1 MRGILT
7 GAVIALAA
15 AAPLS
20 AQQQA
25 GAPDGEQIFQLV
37 CAMCHSV
44 NPPAKAAPPM
54 SHASAYYLR
63 RYESR
68 DSAVAALVRFLKEPS
83 AERSAM
89 PAMAVE
95 RFGLMPSQGHLSE
108 AQLTAAARYVLQ
120 LADTAHVRHRP
131 HP

>member
-1 MRGILT
+1 MRGF
-7 GAVIALAA
+7 VIGVVVLLAA
-15 AAPLS
+15 AAPLA
-20 AQQQA
+20 AQQQP
-25 GAPDGEQIFQLV
+25 GTSEGEQIFQLV

-44 NPPAKAAPPM
+44 NPPAKVAPPM
-54 SHASAYYLR
+54 SHASAYYVR
-63 RYESR
+63 RYENA

-95 RFGLMPSQGHLSE
+95 RFGLMPSQGHLSD
-108 AQLTAAARYVLQ
+108 AQLAAAARYVLQ